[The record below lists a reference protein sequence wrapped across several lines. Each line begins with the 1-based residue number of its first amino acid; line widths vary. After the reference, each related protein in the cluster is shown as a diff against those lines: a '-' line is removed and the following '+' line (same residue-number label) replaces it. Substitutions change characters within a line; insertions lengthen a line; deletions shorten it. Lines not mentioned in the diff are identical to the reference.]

1 MKRSKLWLI
10 FFTAVLLLSSGCSN
24 KTSAT
29 TTPTIAFVTYT
40 DSTNLYSVS
49 YPQTW
54 ELANSMVTLQNQIT
68 ATINK
73 INAGTP
79 LTTGSVIFVAGLKAD
94 VGYYPNINIS
104 VDPAPTDLTNNDQA
118 VQAEANGIKVLHP
131 DYQEIARTKII
142 VNSKTVWLLEFKAT
156 FTNTT
161 LMHDYMFVYLL
172 NGNIWTLTCTA
183 TETDFSQ
190 FKNEFSVIINSLKIN
205 K

>member
-1 MKRSKLWLI
+1 MAN
-10 FFTAVLLLSSGCSN
+10 FFTTVLLLSSGCSN

-94 VGYYPNINIS
+94 VGY
-104 VDPAPTDLTNNDQA
+104 
-118 VQAEANGIKVLHP
+118 
-131 DYQEIARTKII
+131 
-142 VNSKTVWLLEFKAT
+142 
-156 FTNTT
+156 
-161 LMHDYMFVYLL
+161 
-172 NGNIWTLTCTA
+172 
-183 TETDFSQ
+183 
-190 FKNEFSVIINSLKIN
+190 
-205 K
+205 

>member
-1 MKRSKLWLI
+1 MSIPGVKMKRAKAWI
-10 FFTAVLLLSSGCSN
+10 IIFTAVLLFSSIAGCSN
-24 KTSAT
+24 TISTT
-29 TTPTIAFVTYT
+29 TTPTVVFSTYT
-40 DSTNLYSVS
+40 DNTNLYSIS

-68 ATINK
+68 ATISK

-118 VQAEANGIKVLHP
+118 VQAEANGIKSLHP

-142 VNSKTVWLLEFKAT
+142 VNGKTVWLLELKAT
-156 FTNTT
+156 FTNTP
-161 LMHDYMFVYLL
+161 LMRDHGCL
-172 NGNIWTLTCTA
+172 
-183 TETDFSQ
+183 
-190 FKNEFSVIINSLKIN
+190 SLKWKYLDIDLYGN
-205 K
+205 RH